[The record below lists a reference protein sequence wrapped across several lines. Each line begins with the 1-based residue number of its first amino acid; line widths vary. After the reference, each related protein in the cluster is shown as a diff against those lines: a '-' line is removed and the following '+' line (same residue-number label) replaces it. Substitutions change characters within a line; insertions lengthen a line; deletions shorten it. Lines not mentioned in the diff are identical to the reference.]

1 MAKPLQELAVPVVS
15 ASGSDEGASPPTA
28 LLKTGDALAFGHPTA
43 GASLSLWEKTALA
56 WLHKQSPPLRTK
68 EKLSV

>member
-1 MAKPLQELAVPVVS
+1 MYLNHICRRSIVNLEPGRIEVAHGGNPLQL
-15 ASGSDEGASPPTA
+15 
-28 LLKTGDALAFGHPTA
+28 FGHPTVD
-43 GASLSLWEKTALA
+43 ASLSLWEKIALA